1 MMLSLRAANR
11 ASRALPLRSFLR
23 QLRHESTNTSNPT
36 SSAGSG
42 LSQSL
47 IGGLAGGGLVFLGG
61 YSYYHFSGNKSF
73 EVPIGY
79 RTSVALDANK
89 SVGAKNLVNTA
100 RKTQDTFKSYGKQ
113 FKESSPDPNVALEW
127 LRSTAKSYAAFIPG
141 ASGYVD
147 SAFDDLDAVRNK
159 HGKEVDNIIKEAY
172 AELKDISQ
180 EGMSMTAAQKAWD
193 ILQKHLK
200 RIGELAGD
208 AASDI
213 VNNHPALKE
222 KVGGNL
228 DQLKQMGDKYGP
240 EAKKQ
245 VDETWD
251 QIRDIVKSGVSTGT
265 IPKIQSLVQ
274 EKMQKIQEL
283 GGKVWD
289 QGMEKAKPYLD
300 KSPEVKKIVEE
311 NKEKLK
317 KQGNVQELYDK
328 VKEAVQS
335 GNTDSLKQYVQN
347 AVAKAGQSTTGG
359 DTGGL
364 EKYINMV
371 PGGSEIIPKLTQL
384 QKITQEHG
392 AEAEK
397 IAKDTFKEIQEV
409 LQRRVGEAEELVRKT
424 KENAKR

>member
-1 MMLSLRAANR
+1 M
-11 ASRALPLRSFLR
+11 
-23 QLRHESTNTSNPT
+23 
-36 SSAGSG
+36 
-42 LSQSL
+42 
-47 IGGLAGGGLVFLGG
+47 
-61 YSYYHFSGNKSF
+61 
-73 EVPIGY
+73 
-79 RTSVALDANK
+79 
-89 SVGAKNLVNTA
+89 NTA
-100 RKTQDTFKSYGKQ
+100 RQTQNTIKSYGKQ
-113 FKESSPDPNVALEW
+113 FKESSPDPNVALDW
-127 LRSTAKSYAAFIPG
+127 LRSTAKSYAAFVPG
-141 ASGYVD
+141 AAGYVD
-147 SAFDDLDAVRNK
+147 SAFDDLDAIRKK
-159 HGKEVDNIIKEAY
+159 HSKEVDDIIKEAY

-213 VNNHPALKE
+213 INNHPALKE

-251 QIRDIVKSGVSTGT
+251 QIRDVMKSGMSAST

-300 KSPEVKKIVEE
+300 KSPEVKKLLEE

-317 KQGNVQELYDK
+317 KQGNVQELYEK
-328 VKEAVQS
+328 VKDAVQS
-335 GNTDSLKQYVQN
+335 GNSDSLKQYVQN
-347 AVAKAGQSTTGG
+347 TVKKAGQSGG
-359 DTGGL
+359 GGGGVGGL
-364 EKYINMV
+364 EKYLNMV
-371 PGGSEIIPKLTQL
+371 PGGGEIIPKLTQL
-384 QKITQEHG
+384 QEIAQEHG
-392 AEAEK
+392 EEAEK
-397 IAKDTFKEIQEV
+397 IAKDTFKEIQDV
-409 LQRRVGEAEELVRKT
+409 LQRKLSEAKQLGQKA
-424 KENAKR
+424 KEKSAKKD

>member
-1 MMLSLRAANR
+1 MS
-11 ASRALPLRSFLR
+11 
-23 QLRHESTNTSNPT
+23 
-36 SSAGSG
+36 
-42 LSQSL
+42 
-47 IGGLAGGGLVFLGG
+47 
-61 YSYYHFSGNKSF
+61 
-73 EVPIGY
+73 
-79 RTSVALDANK
+79 
-89 SVGAKNLVNTA
+89 TA
-100 RKTQDTFKSYGKQ
+100 RQTQDAFRSYGKQ

-127 LRSTAKSYAAFIPG
+127 LRSTAKSYAAFVPG
-141 ASGYVD
+141 AAGYVD
-147 SAFDDLDAVRNK
+147 SAFDDLDAIRNK

-172 AELKDISQ
+172 GELKDISQ

-193 ILQKHLK
+193 ILQKHLQ

-213 VNNHPALKE
+213 INNHPALKE

-251 QIRDIVKSGVSTGT
+251 QIRDVMKSGMSAST
-265 IPKIQSLVQ
+265 IPKIQNLVQ

-300 KSPEVKKIVEE
+300 KSPEVKKLLEE

-317 KQGNVQELYDK
+317 KQGNVQELYEK
-328 VKEAVQS
+328 VKDAVQS

-347 AVAKAGQSTTGG
+347 TVQKVGQSGG
-359 DTGGL
+359 GGGGGGGGL
-364 EKYINMV
+364 EKYLNMV
-371 PGGSEIIPKLTQL
+371 PGGGEIIPKLTQL
-384 QKITQEHG
+384 QEMAQEHG
-392 AEAEK
+392 EEAEK

-409 LQRRVGEAEELVRKT
+409 LQRKLKEAEQLGRKA
-424 KENAKR
+424 KEKSAKKD

>member
-1 MMLSLRAANR
+1 M
-11 ASRALPLRSFLR
+11 
-23 QLRHESTNTSNPT
+23 
-36 SSAGSG
+36 
-42 LSQSL
+42 
-47 IGGLAGGGLVFLGG
+47 
-61 YSYYHFSGNKSF
+61 
-73 EVPIGY
+73 
-79 RTSVALDANK
+79 
-89 SVGAKNLVNTA
+89 NTA
-100 RKTQDTFKSYGKQ
+100 RKTHDTFKSYGKQ

-127 LRSTAKSYAAFIPG
+127 LRSTAKSYAAFVPG

-159 HGKEVDNIIKEAY
+159 HGKEVDNIIREAY

-228 DQLKQMGDKYGP
+228 DQLKQMGDRYGP

-251 QIRDIVKSGVSTGT
+251 QIRDIVKSGVGTGT

-300 KSPEVKKIVEE
+300 KSPEVKKLVEE

-317 KQGNVQELYDK
+317 KQGNVQQLYDK

-347 AVAKAGQSTTGG
+347 AVAKAGQSTGAG

-392 AEAEK
+392 QEAEK

-409 LQRRVGEAEELVRKT
+409 LQRRVGEAEELVRKA
-424 KENAKR
+424 KENAKK